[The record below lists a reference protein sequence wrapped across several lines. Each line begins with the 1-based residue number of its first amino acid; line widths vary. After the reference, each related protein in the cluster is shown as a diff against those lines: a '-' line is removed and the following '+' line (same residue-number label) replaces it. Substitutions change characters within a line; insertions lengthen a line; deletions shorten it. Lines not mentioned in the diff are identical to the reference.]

1 MERIALASDHAG
13 FALKK
18 LIEEE
23 LKEKGYETLDL
34 GTNSEDPV
42 DYPDYAN
49 LMAETLKEGKVK
61 MGVLICGSGIGMSM
75 VANSHKG
82 IRAALCHSSKGAE
95 LASLHNDANVLVM
108 AGRLIKKKEAVNC
121 LGKFLST
128 QFEGGRHLRR
138 VEKMDS

>member
-75 VANSHKG
+75 VANRHKG

-95 LASLHNDANVLVM
+95 
-108 AGRLIKKKEAVNC
+108 
-121 LGKFLST
+121 
-128 QFEGGRHLRR
+128 
-138 VEKMDS
+138 

>member
-13 FALKK
+13 FALKE

-75 VANSHKG
+75 VANRHKG
-82 IRAALCHSSKGAE
+82 IRAALCLSSKGAE
-95 LASLHNDANVLVM
+95 LARLLNDANVLVL

>member
-75 VANSHKG
+75 VANRHKG

-95 LASLHNDANVLVM
+95 LARLHIDANVLVL

>member
-75 VANSHKG
+75 VANRHKG

-95 LASLHNDANVLVM
+95 LARLHNDANGLVL

>member
-1 MERIALASDHAG
+1 MEKIALASDHAG
-13 FALKK
+13 FTLKK

-75 VANSHKG
+75 VANRHKG

-95 LASLHNDANVLVM
+95 LARLHNDANVLVL